1 MVEFDTGMIWRR
13 GDVDTEIV
21 GRIVAVRRRNGD
33 RGAEMYEETEI
44 VVAPPALPRPGD
56 LIRLDAVDYRV
67 TESIPHP
74 DLDGVLR
81 GCSCTA
87 VRGEAE
93 FDTPIVR
100 RRRTGSV
107 DGTPV
112 YAETTAVCR
121 VVGRSVSDDGAE
133 KREEVEI
140 VLPSGADLLPE
151 DLVTLAGAEYRV
163 TKSRPHSAA
172 GTTCVLVRGE
182 AEFDTPIV
190 RRRRTGSVDGT
201 PVYAETTAVCR
212 VVGRSVSD
220 DGAEKREEVE
230 IVLPSGA
237 DLLPEDL
244 VTLAG
249 AEYRVTKSRPH
260 SAAGGAAGTTGTL
273 TRIVSEPDTPAVWRR
288 HTGSVG
294 GAPVY
299 TDAAVLCRIVKLL
312 RRRGAGDYTGTA
324 EELELSFDAPT
335 EPHPGDL
342 ITLDNKDYR
351 VIQTSRRAD
360 SDGNVAGCLCS
371 AVR

>member
-112 YAETTAVCR
+112 YAEA
-121 VVGRSVSDDGAE
+121 
-133 KREEVEI
+133 
-140 VLPSGADLLPE
+140 
-151 DLVTLAGAEYRV
+151 
-163 TKSRPHSAA
+163 
-172 GTTCVLVRGE
+172 
-182 AEFDTPIV
+182 
-190 RRRRTGSVDGT
+190 
-201 PVYAETTAVCR
+201 TAVCR